1 MNSRVAQFLQGD
13 KVIWTIVL
21 ILATLS
27 VMAVYSSTGML
38 AYKEKGGLTEFY
50 LLKHGSFI
58 MGGLILTWVFSRLP
72 YVFYGRVAKTLFY
85 LTIPLLIYTL
95 FFGVD
100 MNDARRWITIPIISL
115 TFQAS
120 DFAKVVL
127 MLFLARQL
135 ALHQGQKMDLFTLA
149 KPVLLPVAIVCAL
162 IMPANLSTALLLFL
176 TSMALMVVGRIDL
189 RSLGA
194 MIGAGVLLF
203 GVIFLLGL
211 VMPEATRASTW
222 VSRIQSFAT
231 DSDGGYQVQQA
242 KIAIVNGGL
251 FGEGPGNS
259 YQRNVLPSGYSDFI
273 YAIFIEEYGF
283 IGAVFLLIMYVLFFI
298 RSVRLVTL
306 CDKPF
311 GSLLVMGISLLIV
324 LQALANMAVAVNLG
338 PVTGVTLPFMSMG
351 GTSLLFFSMSA
362 GMILSVSR
370 YVERTQSEE
379 VKEMEPCVS

>member
-162 IMPANLSTALLLFL
+162 IMPANLSTAILLFL

>member
-162 IMPANLSTALLLFL
+162 IMPANLSTALLLF
-176 TSMALMVVGRIDL
+176 
-189 RSLGA
+189 
-194 MIGAGVLLF
+194 
-203 GVIFLLGL
+203 
-211 VMPEATRASTW
+211 
-222 VSRIQSFAT
+222 
-231 DSDGGYQVQQA
+231 
-242 KIAIVNGGL
+242 
-251 FGEGPGNS
+251 
-259 YQRNVLPSGYSDFI
+259 
-273 YAIFIEEYGF
+273 
-283 IGAVFLLIMYVLFFI
+283 
-298 RSVRLVTL
+298 
-306 CDKPF
+306 
-311 GSLLVMGISLLIV
+311 
-324 LQALANMAVAVNLG
+324 
-338 PVTGVTLPFMSMG
+338 
-351 GTSLLFFSMSA
+351 
-362 GMILSVSR
+362 
-370 YVERTQSEE
+370 
-379 VKEMEPCVS
+379 

>member
-311 GSLLVMGISLLIV
+311 GSLLVMGMSLLIV

>member
-1 MNSRVAQFLQGD
+1 
-13 KVIWTIVL
+13 
-21 ILATLS
+21 
-27 VMAVYSSTGML
+27 
-38 AYKEKGGLTEFY
+38 
-50 LLKHGSFI
+50 
-58 MGGLILTWVFSRLP
+58 
-72 YVFYGRVAKTLFY
+72 
-85 LTIPLLIYTL
+85 
-95 FFGVD
+95 
-100 MNDARRWITIPIISL
+100 
-115 TFQAS
+115 
-120 DFAKVVL
+120 
-127 MLFLARQL
+127 
-135 ALHQGQKMDLFTLA
+135 
-149 KPVLLPVAIVCAL
+149 
-162 IMPANLSTALLLFL
+162 
-176 TSMALMVVGRIDL
+176 
-189 RSLGA
+189 
-194 MIGAGVLLF
+194 MIGAGLLLF

-211 VMPEATRASTW
+211 VLPETTRASTW
-222 VSRIQSFAT
+222 VSRVQAFAS

-283 IGAVFLLIMYVLFFI
+283 IGAVFLLILYVLLFI

-351 GTSLLFFSMSA
+351 GTSLLFFSISA

-370 YVERTQSEE
+370 YVERMQAEQKQETES
-379 VKEMEPCVS
+379 CAS